1 MTERRVSITLNLATD
16 LEEGIVLASLLQ
28 QLPPDIL
35 KIVAG
40 TNVHVFDPTTY
51 RDDET
56 RAFLVLGPTGNLA
69 KVHVDDED
77 AATNHAKALD
87 GLLIELN
94 VTEDFRTPTT
104 PTES

>member
-1 MTERRVSITLNLATD
+1 MTDRRVSITLNLATD
-16 LEEGIVLASLLQ
+16 LEEGIVLSGLLQ

-35 KIVAG
+35 KILAG

-56 RAFLVLGPTGNLA
+56 RAHLVLGPDGKIA
-69 KVHVDDED
+69 RVHVDNED
-77 AATNHAKALD
+77 AAINHAKAID

-94 VTEDFRTPTT
+94 VTEDYRIP
-104 PTES
+104 PASA